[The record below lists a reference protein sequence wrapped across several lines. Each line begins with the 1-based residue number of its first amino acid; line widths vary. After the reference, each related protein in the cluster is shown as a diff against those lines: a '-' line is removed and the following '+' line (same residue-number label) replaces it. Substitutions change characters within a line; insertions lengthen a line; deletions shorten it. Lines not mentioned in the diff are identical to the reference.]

1 MGLRRNR
8 SRPFVSKTYLIS
20 PSPPSRPLHLREER
34 YLYLYIYALRM
45 WMRLVQNS
53 EKADRLKIVEAKER
67 LRFIFNASAARVW
80 SYSERPVPVSEQH
93 CARSK
98 GHSVYLW
105 RPEVIPL
112 FVNILAMKGRMSSG
126 RHEYYTSSMMI
137 YLQIKIRQSN

>member
-1 MGLRRNR
+1 
-8 SRPFVSKTYLIS
+8 
-20 PSPPSRPLHLREER
+20 
-34 YLYLYIYALRM
+34 M

-67 LRFIFNASAARVW
+67 VRFIFNASAARVW

-98 GHSVYLW
+98 GRSVYLW